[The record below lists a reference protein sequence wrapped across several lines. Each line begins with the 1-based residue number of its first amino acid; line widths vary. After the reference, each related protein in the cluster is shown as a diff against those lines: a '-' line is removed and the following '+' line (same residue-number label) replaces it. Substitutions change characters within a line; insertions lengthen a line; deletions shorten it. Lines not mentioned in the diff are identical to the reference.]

1 MSVFKNQFSK
11 ALSVIKS
18 DNADIPFPQATTS
31 GTSTSVV
38 ENSLVDNTK
47 NFNNLNVKAGDIVYN
62 TTDGSAATV
71 VRVVNNTTV
80 LLNAD
85 IFGATAKAYTL
96 YAASAQNTIGNR
108 GCNLYVGGT
117 GTLVVTTIDGSEA
130 TFAAV
135 PAGTIL
141 PVQVVKLKSAS
152 TATSV
157 IALW

>member
-18 DNADIPFPQATTS
+18 DNADIPFPQVTAS

-38 ENSLVDNTK
+38 VNSLVDSTK

-62 TTDGSAATV
+62 TTDGTAATV
-71 VRVVNNTTV
+71 VSVVNNTTV

-85 IFGATAKAYTL
+85 IFTAADKAYSL

-108 GCNLYVGGT
+108 GCNIYVGGT
-117 GTLVVTTIDGSEA
+117 GTLVVTTIDGEDV

-135 PAGTIL
+135 PAGTVL
-141 PVQVVKLKSAS
+141 PVQVIKVKAAS
-152 TATSV
+152 TATSLV
-157 IALW
+157 ALW